1 MKLFFRF
8 SLVYLIFVVSLA
20 AMLQGDVVELVIT
33 AFIATS
39 AYILK
44 VAKSAV
50 VVVPLFLLLAVV
62 LGRRRVSGSPGAI
75 GYALAATAIMQAAF
89 SIVKL
94 GIPTMVPFYADA
106 WLAEVDRFM
115 AGGRDPWEIAHQMAG
130 FLPVQAMLPTYS
142 TVWTVPA
149 FGLPVILAA
158 TDRDA
163 GRTARFILLY
173 IFCWFVIGNV
183 LAIAGS
189 SAGPVFYDVL
199 LGGDRFAGLHSALV
213 QSGMSENGF
222 GMMQRQLWG
231 VYADGSMALGF
242 GISAF
247 PSVHVAIA
255 TVTALYLVERSRWL
269 ALPGLVFLATIQF
282 LSVYSGYHY
291 AVDGYISIILVAAAW
306 LALRRVEVIVLILP
320 LSRSS
325 ITTAPV
331 IAGR

>member
-1 MKLFFRF
+1 
-8 SLVYLIFVVSLA
+8 
-20 AMLQGDVVELVIT
+20 MLQGDALELVIT

-44 VAKSAV
+44 VAKSAI
-50 VVVPLFLLLAVV
+50 VVVPLFLLVAFALRQRHVA
-62 LGRRRVSGSPGAI
+62 GGPGVIA
-75 GYALAATAIMQAAF
+75 YALAATAVTQAAF

-106 WLAEVDRFM
+106 WLAEADRWL

-130 FLPVQAMLPTYS
+130 FLPVQAMLPAYS

-173 IFCWFVIGNV
+173 VFCWIVVGNV

-189 SAGPVFYDVL
+189 SAGPVFYDAL
-199 LGGDRFAGLHSALV
+199 LGGNRFAGLHSALV

-255 TVTALYLVERSRWL
+255 TLTALYLAERNRWL
-269 ALPGLVFLATIQF
+269 VVPGFAFLAIVQF

-291 AVDGYISIILVAAAW
+291 ALDGYISIVLIVSVWLV
-306 LALRRVEVIVLILP
+306 LRRIELGALNLP
-320 LSRSS
+320 WSRSR
-325 ITTAPV
+325 IAPAPA